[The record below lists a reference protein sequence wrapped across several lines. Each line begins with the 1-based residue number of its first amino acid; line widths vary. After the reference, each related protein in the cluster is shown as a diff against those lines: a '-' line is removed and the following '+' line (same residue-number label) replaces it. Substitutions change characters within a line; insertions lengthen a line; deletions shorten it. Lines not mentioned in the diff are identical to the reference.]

1 MKYNINKLREKRLS
15 ELTDEEILVV
25 AWKEK
30 GIEFVIDDY
39 YNGELPN
46 LDMSFK
52 EFLTHCTACGGNW
65 GSMLLSGIQ
74 ELLPQIWEEIPIKL
88 GSDGF
93 MAFTA
98 LNIFLRMLG
107 VYGNREFKV

>member
-25 AWKEK
+25 TWEEK
-30 GIEFVIDDY
+30 GIEFVNDY

-46 LDMSFK
+46 LDMTSK
-52 EFLTHCTACGGNW
+52 EFLTYCTACGGDW
-65 GSMLLSGIQ
+65 GSMLLSGIR
-74 ELLPQIWEEIPIKL
+74 ELLPQVWEEIPIKL
-88 GSDGF
+88 GANGF

-98 LNIFLRMLG
+98 INIFLRMLG
-107 VYGNREFKV
+107 VYGDKEFKV